1 MRTIVVLAWAVMV
14 AVSVPPASAAQNES
28 ATAEQNPSAEASTAG
43 SASIRD
49 DSPAGAGSGV
59 EWRSGRWMLTWLA
72 GGVTGLLIHE
82 AGHVGLA
89 AAAGAEPRVKGI
101 KAGAIP
107 FFAITHDAASRRQEY
122 AVSSAGLWA
131 QYASAE
137 WILTRRPDL
146 RRESAPFSKGIFAF
160 HLVTSAVYGAAGL
173 AGVGPQERDTRGM
186 ALSLGDAGVSEGAIG
201 AFVLA
206 PAALD
211 VYRYYRPQSTWARW
225 ASRSLKVASVAL
237 VVAAASD

>member
-1 MRTIVVLAWAVMV
+1 MRSLLVLALTTVVLGIPPV
-14 AVSVPPASAAQNES
+14 AAAQD
-28 ATAEQNPSAEASTAG
+28 QSAEAPIAG
-43 SASIRD
+43 PVRARN
-49 DSPAGAGSGV
+49 DSPPGAGTGI

-72 GGVTGLLIHE
+72 GGATGLLIHE
-82 AGHVGLA
+82 GGHVGLGA
-89 AAAGAEPRVKGI
+89 AVGARPRVKGI
-101 KAGAIP
+101 RAGVIP
-107 FFAITHDAASRRQEY
+107 FFAITHDATGGREEY

-137 WILTRRPDL
+137 WILTRRPGL
-146 RRESAPFSKGIFAF
+146 RLESAPFSKGIFAF

-173 AGVGPQERDTRGM
+173 AGVGPSERDTRGM
-186 ALSLGDAGVSEGAIG
+186 ALSLGDSGVPESAIG

-211 VYRYYRPQSTWARW
+211 VYRYYRPQSSWARW
-225 ASRSLKVASVAL
+225 ASRGLKVASVAL

>member
-1 MRTIVVLAWAVMV
+1 MRTIVVLALTTVV
-14 AVSVPPASAAQNES
+14 VLSVSPASAAQD
-28 ATAEQNPSAEASTAG
+28 QSAEASTGDAV
-43 SASIRD
+43 SARD
-49 DSPAGAGSGV
+49 DSPPGAGSGV
-59 EWRSGRWMLTWLA
+59 EWRSGRWMLTWMA

-89 AAAGAEPRVKGI
+89 AAVGARPQVKGI

-137 WILTRRPDL
+137 WMLTRQPDL
-146 RRESAPFSKGIFAF
+146 RRESAPFLKGIFAF

-173 AGVGPQERDTRGM
+173 ARVGPPERDTRGM
-186 ALSLGDAGVSEGAIG
+186 ALSLGDAGVSERAIG

-206 PAALD
+206 PAVLD
-211 VYRYYRPQSTWARW
+211 VYRYYRPQSSWARW
-225 ASRSLKVASVAL
+225 ASRGLKVASVAL